1 MVRNEN
7 FDFERNV
14 YNQEKIEVFH
24 KICLIAMYPN
34 SDLTVL
40 DQFVSYVVSKAVQSG
55 PKSFQKSSV

>member
-7 FDFERNV
+7 FDLERNA

-24 KICLIAMYPN
+24 KNWSIFLFPN

-40 DQFVSYVVSKAVQSG
+40 DQFVSPVVSKGVQSG
-55 PKSFQKSSV
+55 PKSFQKSSL